1 MDLPFTTAK
10 PIRYVYF
17 IESERLGMV
26 KIGCAGDP
34 EARRAAMQTGSADK
48 LILRGLIASDDA
60 TALEGMIHDV
70 HARDRAH
77 GEWFHP
83 TPAIRE
89 DAEAMTV
96 PAGITVLFGET
107 GRVVAAA
114 SVEARKGEGA
124 RSIIRRLVKA
134 AAKDGHEFEVE

>member
-1 MDLPFTTAK
+1 MELPFTTAK

-26 KIGCAGDP
+26 KIGCASDP
-34 EARRAAMQTGSADK
+34 EARRATMQVGSADK

-60 TALEGMIHDV
+60 AALEGMVHHV

-83 TPAIRE
+83 TPDVRA
-89 DAEAMTV
+89 DAEAMSN
-96 PAGITVLFGET
+96 PASIAVLFGET
-107 GRVVAAA
+107 GRTIPAA
-114 SVEARKGEGA
+114 SIKARKGEKA
-124 RSIIRRLVKA
+124 PSIVRRLVRA
-134 AAKDGHEFEVE
+134 AAKNGYDFDVE